1 MGQFEGSRGSL
12 QFSPTCINSSTPV
25 FVNTTSCLRAK
36 MNFFLLLIHLE
47 EIPEFL
53 LLLKFDLF
61 TTPSEHINFVFHLGR
76 YWCRHSYRQIGQSLY
91 IFLFMPPAE
100 PSVAGGQMA
109 ALSEFYLVIVLR
121 DHMRSQ
127 ACTELAHDAL
137 TRCKLSPLGRNTFS
151 I

>member
-1 MGQFEGSRGSL
+1 MGQFKGSRGSL
-12 QFSPTCINSSTPV
+12 QVSPACINSSTPV
-25 FVNTTSCLRAK
+25 FVYTTSCPRAK
-36 MNFFLLLIHLE
+36 MNFFIHLE

-61 TTPSEHINFVFHLGR
+61 TTLSEHINSVFDLGR

-100 PSVAGGQMA
+100 PSVASGQMA
-109 ALSEFYLVIVLR
+109 VLSEFYLAYMVVW

-137 TRCKLSPLGRNTFS
+137 TQCKLSPLGRNTFS